1 MKKTLNGNQI
11 KMMAILAMFL
21 DHMAGTLWPGYGKAW
36 WLICIHL
43 IGRIAAP
50 IMWFMIVEG
59 YTHTHNFKKYLER
72 LLVFSILA
80 HFAYTFCFGI
90 SYIPFQDGILNQ
102 TSVIWPLF
110 LAAIALWLEDQKQV
124 KNGLRILGILGLCL
138 LSFPSDWSCFPVLC
152 SLHIYKNQGKL
163 RRQVLGMLAYIS
175 MYVAVYC
182 ACIDVVYGL
191 LQFGII
197 LVWPIMY
204 CYDGTRG
211 KSQFMKWFF
220 YLFYV
225 GHLFVL
231 GLLRIW
237 R

>member
-11 KMMAILAMFL
+11 KIIAICAMLL
-21 DHMAGTLWPGYGKAW
+21 DHLAGTLWPGYGKAW

-72 LLVFSILA
+72 LFIFSILA

-90 SYIPFQDGILNQ
+90 SSIPFQNGILNQ

-110 LAAIALWLEDQKQV
+110 LAAIGLWIEDQKQV
-124 KNGLRILGILGLCL
+124 RNGLRILGILGLCL
-138 LSFPSDWSCFPVLC
+138 LAFPSDWSCFPILC
-152 SLHIYKNQGKL
+152 SLHIYKNQGNLK
-163 RRQVLGMLAYIS
+163 RQVLGIVVYIS

-204 CYDGTRG
+204 LYDGTRG

-220 YLFYV
+220 YVFYV
-225 GHLFVL
+225 GHLFLL
-231 GLLRIW
+231 GLLRISG
-237 R
+237 

>member
-11 KMMAILAMFL
+11 KMMAIIAMFL
-21 DHMAGTLWPGYGKAW
+21 DHLAGTLWPGYSTQW
-36 WLICIHL
+36 WLLCIHL

-72 LLVFSILA
+72 LFIFSILA

-90 SYIPFQDGILNQ
+90 SPIPFQDGILNQ

-110 LAAIALWLEDQKQV
+110 LAAIGLWIEDQKQIN
-124 KNGLRILGILGLCL
+124 NGLRILGILGLCL
-138 LSFPSDWSCFPVLC
+138 LAFPSDWSCFPVLC
-152 SLHIYKNQGKL
+152 SLHIYKNQGNLKK
-163 RRQVLGMLAYIS
+163 QVLGMLAYIS

-182 ACIDVVYGL
+182 ACIDVIYGL

-197 LVWPIMY
+197 LVWPIMVL
-204 CYDGTRG
+204 YDGTRG
-211 KSQFMKWFF
+211 KSKFMKWFF

-225 GHLFVL
+225 GHLFLL